1 MNRINR
7 SLLGLSFV
15 LIAGAISAQSSASA
29 TSENSRKDTLTGK
42 KNVIVYTSK
51 NDKSGKKKVRTY
63 QFTTSDT
70 IGKDAKKSLKSKKI
84 VISMASDSSFTMED
98 DSTNTKNILYLKT
111 PHCFKFEFDDDGGED
126 SFNGMAMMPCMPG
139 MPGDFEMDE
148 FEVPEGEEMPFNHM
162 EFHFDP
168 FMSDTALAMIMSFPG
183 MKDMDTTFVNEEGD
197 TVKIVKN
204 MRFNMP
210 TPPHPVKMPRN
221 HFMWKGDRNPQPQVY
236 NYYRPGI
243 GSSIADLSKEEIERL
258 RKSDLKPA
266 KSFSP
271 LGLEELKARFS
282 HFGDKLSLSFEYP
295 YGEKLTVK
303 LFDDNGKQFYHE
315 EIVQSTGGYDRK
327 IQLPEE
333 LGDQLYLRI
342 SSGKQSIIKRIDR

>member
-7 SLLGLSFV
+7 CLLGISFV
-15 LIAGAISAQSSASA
+15 LIAGTLSAQSSASA
-29 TSENSRKDTLTGK
+29 TSGNSPKDTLKVK
-42 KNVIVYTSK
+42 KNVIVYTNK

-63 QFTTSDT
+63 QITTADTTS
-70 IGKDAKKSLKSKKI
+70 KDAKISLKSKKI
-84 VISMASDSSFTMED
+84 IISMASDSALSMKADT
-98 DSTNTKNILYLKT
+98 SNSKNILYIKT
-111 PHCFKFEFDDDGGED
+111 PHCFKFEFDDDGNGA
-126 SFNGMAMMPCMPG
+126 FNGMEMMPCMPG
-139 MPGDFEMDE
+139 MPGDFEIEE
-148 FEVPEGEEMPFNHM
+148 FEVPEQEEMPFNQM
-162 EFHFDP
+162 AFHFDP

-197 TVKIVKN
+197 TIKIIKD

-210 TPPHPVKMPRN
+210 IPLHPIKAPRN
-221 HFMWKGDRNPQPQVY
+221 HFMWKGDGSPQPQVH
-236 NYYRPGI
+236 NYYRPGT
-243 GSSIADLSKEEIERL
+243 GSSISDLSKEEIDRL
-258 RKSDLKPA
+258 KKSDLKPA

-271 LGLEELKARFS
+271 MGLEELKARFS

-333 LGDQLYLRI
+333 LGDKLYLRV